1 MTAQGSSSPAADPAG
16 PAAIESASTEPAA
29 TGPASPASAPRTGE
43 PPRAARGRRRRLDTV
58 LDLVIDNGHI
68 SVEALVAQL
77 GISPATARRDLDAL
91 ADQQLV
97 IRSHGGASANPDS
110 SSLPLRYRAARNA
123 GQKEAIAAA
132 AVDLVRPGSV
142 IGLNGG
148 TTTTALAHELASRQ
162 DFRDSER
169 TTVLVTN
176 AVNIAQ
182 ELAVRRHL
190 QLVVT
195 GGVVRESSYE
205 LVGTW
210 AEQMLAQIRI
220 DTMFIGVNALNATDG
235 AGTHDESEASI
246 SSRLIERST
255 RVVVVADHTKIGADA
270 FARIGAPEIIDDLVT
285 DSAAD
290 PAVLD
295 QLREAGITVHIAEEV
310 G

>member
-1 MTAQGSSSPAADPAG
+1 SSPSTDP
-16 PAAIESASTEPAA
+16 SATDPTSP
-29 TGPASPASAPRTGE
+29 GGASRTGE
-43 PPRAARGRRRRLDTV
+43 TPRAARGRRRRLDTV

-91 ADQQLV
+91 ADPQLL
-97 IRSHGGASANPDS
+97 IRSH
-110 SSLPLRYRAARNA
+110 
-123 GQKEAIAAA
+123 
-132 AVDLVRPGSV
+132 
-142 IGLNGG
+142 GG

-162 DFRDSER
+162 DFRDCER
-169 TTVLVTN
+169 ATVLVTN

-220 DTMFIGVNALNATDG
+220 DTMFIGVN
-235 AGTHDESEASI
+235 
-246 SSRLIERST
+246 
-255 RVVVVADHTKIGADA
+255 
-270 FARIGAPEIIDDLVT
+270 
-285 DSAAD
+285 
-290 PAVLD
+290 
-295 QLREAGITVHIAEEV
+295 
-310 G
+310 

>member
-1 MTAQGSSSPAADPAG
+1 MAAQGSRPPAADH
-16 PAAIESASTEPAA
+16 TEPD
-29 TGPASPASAPRTGE
+29 GASRPGD
-43 PPRAARGRRRRLDTV
+43 PPSGGKGRRRRLDTV
-58 LDLVIDNGHI
+58 LDLVIDHGHI

-132 AVDLVRPGSV
+132 AVDLVEPGSV

-162 DFRDSER
+162 GFRDAER
-169 TTVLVTN
+169 ATVLVTN

-255 RVVVVADHTKIGADA
+255 RVVVVADHTKIGVDA

-285 DSAAD
+285 DAAAD
-290 PAVLD
+290 PAVLE
-295 QLREAGITVHIAEEV
+295 QLRSAGITVHVAE
-310 G
+310 GRR

>member
-1 MTAQGSSSPAADPAG
+1 MAAQGRSSPSTDP
-16 PAAIESASTEPAA
+16 SATDPTSP
-29 TGPASPASAPRTGE
+29 GGASRTGE
-43 PPRAARGRRRRLDTV
+43 TPRAARGRRRRLDTV

-162 DFRDSER
+162 DFRDCER
-169 TTVLVTN
+169 ATVLVTN

-270 FARIGAPEIIDDLVT
+270 FARIGSPEIIDDLVT

-295 QLREAGITVHIAEEV
+295 QLREAGIAVHIAEE
-310 G
+310 GG